1 MPNGIKI
8 SCSMHDAPDCAEL
21 KRLEPVHQELLK
33 ARKKMAGFDTRYE
46 FVTLPFD
53 LDYYQHVQA
62 CAQKK
67 RAFNCTA
74 IVVIGIGGSGLGVRA
89 VHEALHG
96 LHWNELNQPRV
107 YFADTLDAHETQQIY
122 TLVQSALEAGERI
135 LLVVISKTGAT
146 LESVAHFCMFLSLV
160 QRFCPA
166 DYREYVIIISDDNSK
181 LAQYAR
187 KENFDTLPIP
197 EPIGGRYSVFTAVGI
212 FVLAV
217 LGADIEQ
224 LCNGARAAVDQTL
237 DSPLEHNDAALSAR
251 AIYQQYQQGTVILDY
266 FVFSKTCAGLGQ
278 WYRQLIG
285 ESLGKKTARG
295 TYCGLTPT
303 VSVGSN
309 DLHAV
314 AQLYL
319 GGHPPVFTQFLTING
334 RQPELIVPACAF
346 DNQLTDY
353 SYATLMNILFQATK
367 SAYDEQKRPY
377 LHVQLADSSAYTI
390 GYLLQFYMLQ
400 VVYLAALFEVNPFDQ
415 PQVELY
421 KKHARRLLDGC

>member
-1 MPNGIKI
+1 MSNGIKI
-8 SCSMHDAPDCAEL
+8 NYSLHDAPDCAEL

-33 ARKKMAGFDTRYE
+33 AREKSEGFDTRYE
-46 FVTLPFD
+46 FVILPFD
-53 LDYYQHVQA
+53 REYYQHVQA

-67 RAFNCTA
+67 RALNCAA

-89 VHEALHG
+89 MHEALNG
-96 LHWNELNQPRV
+96 LHWNELNRPRV

-122 TLVQSALEAGERI
+122 TLVQNVFTAGGRV
-135 LLVVISKTGAT
+135 LLVVISKTGTT
-146 LESVAHFCMFLSLV
+146 LESIAHFCLFLSLV
-160 QRFCPA
+160 QQFCPT
-166 DYREYVIIISDDNSK
+166 DYREYVVVISDTNSK

-187 KENFDTLPIP
+187 QESFEVLPIP
-197 EPIGGRYSVFTAVGI
+197 EPIGGRYSVFTAVGV

-217 LGADIEQ
+217 LGVEIEQ
-224 LCNGARAAVDQTL
+224 LRNGACAAVDQAL
-237 DSPLEHNDAALSAR
+237 DNPLERNDAALTAL
-251 AIYQQYQQGTVILDY
+251 AIYQQFQHGMVILDY
-266 FVFSKTCAGLGQ
+266 FVFSKTFAGLGQ

-285 ESLGKKTARG
+285 ESLGKKTARN

-319 GGHPPVFTQFLTING
+319 GGFPPMFTQFLTVRG
-334 RQPELIVPACAF
+334 GVPGLIVPAGTF
-346 DNQLTDY
+346 DKELTGF
-353 SYATLMNILFQATK
+353 SYMALIHLLFKATK

-377 LHVQLADSSAYTI
+377 FHVELADCSVYTI
-390 GYLLQFYMLQ
+390 AQLLQFYMLQ
-400 VVYLAALFEVNPFDQ
+400 VVYLGALLDVNPFDQ

-421 KKHARRLLDGC
+421 KKYARRLLAHR